1 MKHLRD
7 KDLTYFQH
15 MGMAWILALQLLLLS
30 LISLVHGMLPS
41 ILVTSVSDK
50 LMKLGGDFKQD
61 ILSRHPH

>member
-7 KDLTYFQH
+7 KNLTYFQH
-15 MGMAWILALQLLLLS
+15 MGVAWNVALQLLLLS

-50 LMKLGGDFKQD
+50 IHTLDEELY
-61 ILSRHPH
+61 